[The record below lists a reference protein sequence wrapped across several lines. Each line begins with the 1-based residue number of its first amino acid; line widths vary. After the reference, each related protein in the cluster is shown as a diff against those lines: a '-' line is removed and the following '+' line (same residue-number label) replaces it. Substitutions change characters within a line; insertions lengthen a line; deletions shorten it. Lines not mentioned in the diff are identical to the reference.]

1 MMYRIFSNVIKKVIN
16 TFSNMKLL
24 TKLTTA
30 YTVVILIPAILIG
43 IYSYNQS
50 QRYVKDEIVKGSW
63 QTLLQRVDNINY
75 KMMLMQSVCDNI
87 AYNTRIKRFLN
98 NEYILNFYNLDDY
111 KNIISTLIE
120 DSYNFQ
126 QANIYNIRIFMN
138 NKTIPENWSSFFS
151 EDRIKGLDWYK
162 KFKEEHKD
170 SLWVGPHRM
179 DSLNNEETND
189 RIVYTFVKK
198 INAQGSNKYLGIAA
212 VNILQKDMFSSMSTT
227 LKNDEVMFVMDGSGN
242 ISYSSK
248 DINKDEMFSLVKMYD
263 KGKEGNFT
271 YNGMLYL
278 FKDIEQLNIRVVN
291 QVPISEL
298 VSSMQTGSRNI
309 IFAIIIGVVIL
320 ELITYYILKII
331 VSKLK
336 LIVGVMNNVSK
347 GDFDVRIPVNQKD
360 EIGQLALDFNVLIE
374 KINQL
379 IKDLLSRETAQ
390 KDAQLMALQYQINP
404 HFIYNTIDI
413 FRMKMELAGD
423 YQTADAITDFG
434 KMLRYTINNHDKY
447 STINGEL
454 EQVKKYIGLQQLKY
468 GDKVALNINVQEDLL
483 GNKILRFILQP
494 LVENCIKHGFS
505 SKRQTI
511 HIDINFEKFED
522 KVSVE
527 IVDDGAGIEVD
538 KLETLNCQFKD
549 SIIESDADGRDS
561 EIGLYNINERLKLFY
576 GEKHQIL
583 IESRKGEF
591 TKVSFD
597 IPFDDISFSR
607 GENGV

>member
-1 MMYRIFSNVIKKVIN
+1 MYSIVSSTIKRVISI
-16 TFSNMKLL
+16 FSNMKLL

-30 YTVVILIPAILIG
+30 YTVVILVPAILIG

-50 QRYVKDEIVKGSW
+50 QRYVKDEIVKGAR

-138 NKTIPENWSSFFS
+138 NKTIPENWSSFFN
-151 EDRIKGLDWYK
+151 EERIKDLEWYK
-162 KFKEEHKD
+162 RFKEEHKD
-170 SLWVGPHRM
+170 SIWIGPHRM
-179 DSLNNEETND
+179 DSLNNEEIND

-198 INAQGSNKYLGIAA
+198 INAQGSNKYLGIVT
-212 VNILQKDMFSSMSTT
+212 VNILQKDMLSSMNST
-227 LKNDEVMFVMDGSGN
+227 LKNDEIMFVIDGDNSIN
-242 ISYSSK
+242 YSSK
-248 DINKDEMFSLVKMYD
+248 DINREEMLSLIKKYA
-263 KGKEGNFT
+263 KEKEGNFT

-278 FKDIEQLNIRVVN
+278 FKNVEPLNITVVN
-291 QVPISEL
+291 QIPIRAL

-336 LIVGVMNNVSK
+336 LIVRVMNKVSK
-347 GDFDVRIPVNQKD
+347 GDLDVRIPVDQKD
-360 EIGQLALDFNVLIE
+360 EIGQLAQDFNVLIE

-379 IKDLLSRETAQ
+379 IKDLLNRETAQ
-390 KDAQLMALQYQINP
+390 KDAQLLALQYQINP

-423 YQTADAITDFG
+423 YKTADAITDFG
-434 KMLRYTINNHDKY
+434 KMLRYTISNHDKY
-447 STINGEL
+447 STIYGEL

-468 GDKVALNINVQEDLL
+468 GDKVALNVNIQEELL
-483 GNKILRFILQP
+483 QNKILRFILQP

-511 HIDINFEKFED
+511 HIDINFEKYGD

-527 IVDDGAGIEVD
+527 IVDDGAGVESH
-538 KLETLNCQFKD
+538 KLETLNYQFRN
-549 SIIESDADGRDS
+549 SITGSGADGQDA
-561 EIGLYNINERLKLFY
+561 EIGLFNINERLKLFY
-576 GEKHQIL
+576 GEKYQIF

-591 TKVSFD
+591 TKVLFH
-597 IPFDDISFSR
+597 IPFDDNSF
-607 GENGV
+607 